1 VKAAY
6 NHSVEMKSVSRASS
20 ESVTKRGRTLY
31 DRKIRSEVETEPNIG
46 KIISIDL
53 ETGDYEIDDD
63 LLLAGKRLRERHP
76 NAEIYGLRIGF
87 DAVYGIG
94 STITQVAQ

>member
-1 VKAAY
+1 
-6 NHSVEMKSVSRASS
+6 MGTTSVSRASS
-20 ESVTKRGRTLY
+20 ESVTARGKALY
-31 DRKIRSEVETEPNIG
+31 DRQIRSKVEIEPNIG

-63 LLLAGKRLRERHP
+63 LLSAGTRLRARHP
-76 NAEIYGLRIGF
+76 YAEIYGLRIGF

-94 STITQVAQ
+94 STITQTSR